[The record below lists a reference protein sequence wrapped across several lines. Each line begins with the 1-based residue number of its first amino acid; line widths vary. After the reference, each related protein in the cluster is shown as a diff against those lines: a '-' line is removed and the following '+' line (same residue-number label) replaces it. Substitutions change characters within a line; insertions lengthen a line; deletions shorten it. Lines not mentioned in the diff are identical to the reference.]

1 VSDID
6 VDELASRLEDAS
18 LTVVDVRALS
28 EYDGTAG
35 APCDPRQGHIPG
47 ALHVD
52 LTKFLEC
59 ATVEDVHALV
69 GRPAGAEI
77 AAYCH
82 TGARSS
88 VAVQILDAAG
98 YRARNY
104 PGSWHEWSAQADLP
118 AEATG

>member
-6 VDELASRLEDAS
+6 ADELSSRLDDAG
-18 LTVVDVRALS
+18 LTVIDVRALH
-28 EYDGTAG
+28 EYDGSAG

-59 ATVEDVHALV
+59 GTVEDVHALT
-69 GRPAGAEI
+69 GLAAGVEV

-82 TGARSS
+82 TGARSA
-88 VAVQILDAAG
+88 VAVQILNAAG
-98 YRARNY
+98 YEARNY
-104 PGSWHEWSAQADLP
+104 PGSWHEWAQRPELP
-118 AEATG
+118 VETD